1 MEPLIKHGDN
11 FKSRKYFAACHVILV
26 AICWLDRRTFI
37 LGFLRRTRCDLRR
50 GKSGGRAIDRGANE
64 KRSLNRRLRRLSR
77 TRLHATCLANETNR
91 RTSCGCSGAV
101 KADPMSAECRA
112 QNVPSACGSSA
123 ELWGDSGSYE
133 LCGIARWRFR
143 LSTYMPP
150 VVAASQEALMSIKR
164 ILVPL
169 PGSASHTGEIELAL
183 SAAKAL
189 GAHVQALFI
198 TQPPPV
204 TRGGVSV
211 SELGRTATVASVNSH
226 AEERERTARDAR
238 EVFAQACAAVGI
250 PMLSA
255 DDEPGSPL
263 AASWREAE
271 GSYVEIAVQ
280 RAAAFDLVVAASGS
294 VMESLMPIAEQ
305 SLLQTRRPVLL
316 APARLQSDLTD
327 GVMIA
332 WDESPECWHAVS
344 AAIPFMHL
352 AKSVRVIS
360 VERDASNRQASQAEV
375 LAYLRCHGI

>member
-1 MEPLIKHGDN
+1 MQGTEECPIGLRVIRN
-11 FKSRKYFAACHVILV
+11 FGVIPEVTNCAVLRHAAFGS
-26 AICWLDRRTFI
+26 AQIC
-37 LGFLRRTRCDLRR
+37 
-50 GKSGGRAIDRGANE
+50 
-64 KRSLNRRLRRLSR
+64 RLSSQ
-77 TRLHATCLANETNR
+77 T
-91 RTSCGCSGAV
+91 
-101 KADPMSAECRA
+101 
-112 QNVPSACGSSA
+112 
-123 ELWGDSGSYE
+123 
-133 LCGIARWRFR
+133 
-143 LSTYMPP
+143 
-150 VVAASQEALMSIKR
+150 AASQEALMSIKR

-169 PGSASHTGEIELAL
+169 PGSASHTGEIETAL

-198 TQPPPV
+198 SQPPPV

-211 SELGRTATVASVNSH
+211 SELGRSAIVASVNWH

-316 APARLQSDLTD
+316 APARLPAFRALVP
-327 GVMIA
+327 GHH
-332 WDESPECWHAVS
+332 P
-344 AAIPFMHL
+344 P
-352 AKSVRVIS
+352 
-360 VERDASNRQASQAEV
+360 
-375 LAYLRCHGI
+375 